1 MPAHLLISLLLPFPN
16 ISYSSKGQLRILTT
30 KYTKSILASKYPN
43 SNQSQ
48 LYITDALAL
57 NPEEVPTI
65 QLDTRDLVGRSNFSH
80 FLRHVHSPPR
90 FPKLEIMNVLQWDNV
105 VLGNADLA
113 LGADRLKVAKK
124 TANFQM
130 LAENTLLQGRN
141 WRKLLS
147 F

>member
-1 MPAHLLISLLLPFPN
+1 
-16 ISYSSKGQLRILTT
+16 
-30 KYTKSILASKYPN
+30 
-43 SNQSQ
+43 
-48 LYITDALAL
+48 
-57 NPEEVPTI
+57 
-65 QLDTRDLVGRSNFSH
+65 
-80 FLRHVHSPPR
+80 
-90 FPKLEIMNVLQWDNV
+90 MNVLQWDNA

-130 LAENTLLQGRN
+130 LAENTVLQGRN